1 MYVPMETKNKGNHM
15 LKNENWFRLH
25 THLLLIG
32 ALAGTV
38 R

>member
-1 MYVPMETKNKGNHM
+1 MYKPIETKNNGNQT